1 MKAKI
6 YTTALEDYEK
16 EIFLSSNNR
25 NPFSKVDYENLIEAE
40 AAIKKLDRNFR
51 KVAKYDSR
59 KYVDPINHE
68 RREKRMLEKANRRWD
83 GAYTIYAGELT

>member
-16 EIFLSSNNR
+16 EIFLTSNNR
-25 NPFSKVDYENLIEAE
+25 QPITKVDYENLIEAE

-51 KVAKYDSR
+51 KVAKFESR
-59 KYVDPINHE
+59 KYVDPINHD
-68 RREKRMLEKANRRWD
+68 RR
-83 GAYTIYAGELT
+83 